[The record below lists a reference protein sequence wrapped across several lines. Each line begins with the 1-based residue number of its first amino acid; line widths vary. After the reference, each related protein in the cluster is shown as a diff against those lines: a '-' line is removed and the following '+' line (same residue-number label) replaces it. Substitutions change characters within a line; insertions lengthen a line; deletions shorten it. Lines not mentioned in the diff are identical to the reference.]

1 MFTHYSYLIAILS
14 IHQMI
19 NQHRIIANF
28 FIIAQTPQGVWAL
41 LISGTSGTRG
51 PCLISSYVSGQFS
64 ENTSVRFQVDPQETC
79 PHIFRTSL
87 GKHICRLSKRRP
99 QNLLPVGRCLKTG
112 RAMAHT
118 VWILLDWLIAS
129 ISSFRDN
136 ILLSR
141 SDTILAHSTSSL
153 LICSGASPSNL

>member
-1 MFTHYSYLIAILS
+1 
-14 IHQMI
+14 MI

-41 LISGTSGTRG
+41 LISGTSGTRR

-64 ENTSVRFQVDPQETC
+64 ENTSVRFQVYPWET
-79 PHIFRTSL
+79 HLYGFRSILRKHARTFIFRTSL
-87 GKHICRLSKRRP
+87 GKHICRLSKRGA